1 MLDFSSEKFGMSAVT
16 EASVLCRR
24 VAEPRPV
31 GDSVKSA
38 IVRATARLG
47 FAFTRTR
54 DIWYGHARRI
64 NAEEIDRLR
73 ECAAK
78 VEARIAMGNLVALRE
93 RLATT
98 DPQFHGPAISALDDA
113 IRHMGGDM
121 RQVVREVGSLALREN

>member
-1 MLDFSSEKFGMSAVT
+1 MSDHLSGKCEMSAVT

-38 IVRATARLG
+38 IVRAANRLG

-54 DIWYGHARRI
+54 DIWYAHARRI

-73 ECAAK
+73 EAAAK
-78 VEARIAMGNLVALRE
+78 VEARIAMANLVALRE
-93 RLATT
+93 RLAQT
-98 DPQFHGPAISALDDA
+98 DPGFHEPAISALDDA
-113 IRHMGGDM
+113 IRHMGSG
-121 RQVVREVGSLALREN
+121 VREVV